1 MTSLMS
7 LWRVCCV
14 CLLLCTVGAGSAWA
28 APFDPKGPDWEGLS
42 QFVGIAQAE
51 LGAQRVVAN
60 GARLDL
66 SQLHKEDAL
75 FLFHPAGPLDVDEL
89 SLFMRA
95 GGRIVL
101 LDDYGTGDELL
112 ARFGIRRV
120 PLPSRPA
127 EMLRDNPALAIAEPA
142 SAHAAV
148 RDVGRVVTNH
158 ATGLDHKALS
168 AVLVVRGQGEPDVL
182 LSVAGAVGQGRLLA
196 VGDSSVLMNSMLR
209 YPGNRALAAA
219 LVRYATEDDV
229 WGRRDGKLY
238 VLANDFVT
246 TGSFGT
252 DSRLGGAL
260 GEAWGTFQEALETL
274 RREGMPSLAAYLLA
288 LAVGLGVV
296 AWTSSRAG
304 HPHKAV
310 VPRFVK
316 PAPPAVQGGVAG
328 RAAVLAAP
336 GTARVLAMLEM
347 KSALEEDIATR
358 LGLERAP
365 APEELAKRARA
376 AGLLD
381 AAQAEALVRLLQ
393 MLGEME
399 SALSLHQRARIVE
412 RVRDA
417 DVFAVA
423 ARVQDL
429 LGAVGAA
436 RP

>member
-1 MTSLMS
+1 MGALGI
-7 LWRVCCV
+7 
-14 CLLLCTVGAGSAWA
+14 LLVAAVRNAGA
-28 APFDPKGPDWEGLS
+28 APLDPKGQDWEGLS
-42 QFVGIAQAE
+42 QFVGLAQAE
-51 LGAQRVVAN
+51 LGTQRVIA
-60 GARLDL
+60 ATHLDL
-66 SQLHKEDAL
+66 AQLHKEDAL
-75 FLFHPAGPLDVDEL
+75 FLVHPATALDVDEL
-89 SLFMRA
+89 STFMRA

-127 EMLRDNPALAIAEPA
+127 EMLRDNPALAIAQPA

-148 RDVGRVVTNH
+148 KEVGRVVTNH

-196 VGDSSVLMNSMLR
+196 IGDSSVLMNSMLR
-209 YPGNRALAAA
+209 YPGNRALGAA

-238 VLANDFVT
+238 VLANDFAT
-246 TGSFGT
+246 TGTFGA

-260 GEAWGTFQEALETL
+260 GEAWRTFEEAIETL
-274 RREGMPSLAAYLLA
+274 RHDGMPSLASYLLA

-316 PAPPAVQGGVAG
+316 AAPMAMQGGVAG

-336 GTARVLAMLEM
+336 GTSRVLAMLEM
-347 KSALEEDIATR
+347 KSALEEEIATR

-381 AAQAEALVRLLQ
+381 AGRAESLTRLLKT
-393 MLGEME
+393 LGEME
-399 SALSLHQRARIVE
+399 NALSLHQRRAID

-417 DVFAVA
+417 DVVAVA
-423 ARVQDL
+423 ARVRDL
-429 LGAVGAA
+429 LEAVGAA